1 MGPFMNI
8 DELIHRNETILSLP
22 EVCLRIQMLA
32 EDPDADLEDFAA
44 VVSQD
49 PAFTAQLLKRVNSA
63 YYGFPARVSTVS
75 RAIGLIGI
83 RELRTLSLAMSAVE
97 VFKGQ
102 PMHGYDMLVFWR
114 HAVFTALLGRE
125 LARRAGVLHAE
136 RLFIAGLLHDIGHLV
151 LFSQLPEAA
160 AGLNRAVLEHDDHLC
175 ELERAQL
182 GWDHA
187 ELGGALLRFWR
198 LPEEL
203 CLAVEHHHAPL
214 SVTGAARETALVS
227 LANSI
232 THAIERQATVTD
244 NDVYDPYTHFID
256 IDKAVAASVFTT
268 LAAIPEAVWVQAGVG
283 ESVIP
288 ECAREASG
296 QFDDLLQTLYGV

>member
-1 MGPFMNI
+1 MNI

-22 EVCLRIQMLA
+22 EVCMRIQMLA
-32 EDPDADLEDFAA
+32 EDPDADLEDFAT

-63 YYGFPARVSTVS
+63 YYGFPARVSTLS

-83 RELRTLSLAMSAVE
+83 RELRTLSLALSAVE

-102 PMHGYDMLVFWR
+102 PMHGYDMLTFWR
-114 HAVFTALLGRE
+114 HAVFTALVGRE
-125 LARRAGVLHAE
+125 LARRASVLHAE

-160 AGLNRAVLEHDDHLC
+160 AELNRAVLVHEEALC
-175 ELERAQL
+175 ERERERL

-203 CLAVEHHHAPL
+203 CLAVQYHHAPL
-214 SVTGAARETALVS
+214 EVAGAARETALVS

-232 THAIERQATVTD
+232 THAIERQAASGGGSG
-244 NDVYDPYTHFID
+244 YDPYTHFIE
-256 IDKAVAASVFTT
+256 IDKAVAASVFAS
-268 LAAIPEAVWVQAGVG
+268 LAAIPEAVWTQAGVG
-283 ESVIP
+283 GSVIP
-288 ECAREASG
+288 ECVREASA
-296 QFDDLLQTLYGV
+296 QFDDLLQALYGV